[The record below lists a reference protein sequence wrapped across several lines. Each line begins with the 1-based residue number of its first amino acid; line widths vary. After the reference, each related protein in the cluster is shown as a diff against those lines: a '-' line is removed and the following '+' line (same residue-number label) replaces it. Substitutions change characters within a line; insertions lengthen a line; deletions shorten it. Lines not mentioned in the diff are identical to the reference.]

1 MKMENTIIINMLD
14 TCESLKGCQK
24 MKTTV
29 IINEQHTLLPE
40 QEAILKEKF
49 GAWTEILVPAT
60 GWTKEERD
68 IICNALSGN
77 VVFVSPIG
85 GMILDLAFV
94 YGAAPVGMHTVRPF
108 VFSNDNRE
116 KKELPNGKVISV
128 TAQTGWYL
136 E

>member
-1 MKMENTIIINMLD
+1 MKTTIII
-14 TCESLKGCQK
+14 S
-24 MKTTV
+24 
-29 IINEQHTLLPE
+29 EQHTLLPE
-40 QEAILKEKF
+40 QESILKEKF
-49 GAWTEILVPAT
+49 GEWATILVPAT

-77 VVFVSPIG
+77 VVFVSPIP

-94 YGAAPVGMHTVRPF
+94 FGACPVGMHTVRPW

-116 KKELPNGKVISV
+116 KKELPGGKVVSV
-128 TAQTGWYL
+128 VAESGWYL